1 MKKIMMICLCF
12 MLMGCGSQQKPSSY
26 VDEPKD
32 KEDDIGWVGTYQRG
46 DVTLIIMYDEEVPNG
61 FEFNMELGEIGFGEF
76 TRYIQD
82 DKKKAICDTTEDGY
96 TLLFTLKGD
105 NVIVEES
112 GGISYLETDLNGEYK
127 RQ

>member
-1 MKKIMMICLCF
+1 

-82 DKKKAICDTTEDGY
+82 DKKKSN
-96 TLLFTLKGD
+96 L
-105 NVIVEES
+105 
-112 GGISYLETDLNGEYK
+112 
-127 RQ
+127 